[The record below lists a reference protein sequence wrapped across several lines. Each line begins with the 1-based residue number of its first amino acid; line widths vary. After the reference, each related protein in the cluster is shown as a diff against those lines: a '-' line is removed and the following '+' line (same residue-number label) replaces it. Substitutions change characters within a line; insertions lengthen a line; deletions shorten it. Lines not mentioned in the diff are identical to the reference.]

1 MQLDVRR
8 LGLRRRHLVNAYEV
22 KIGIAVI
29 AGKLCDPCM
38 SALSVS
44 TPVLQKERYYTLTFF
59 FTFTLVLPQSS
70 LNHSPV
76 APLHVTE
83 T

>member
-1 MQLDVRR
+1 
-8 LGLRRRHLVNAYEV
+8 VNAYEV

-44 TPVLQKERYYTLTFF
+44 TPVLQKERYYTFTFF

-70 LNHSPV
+70 L
-76 APLHVTE
+76 
-83 T
+83 